1 MFEKA
6 SYKDQEEKKSWRK
19 TMKIEFVSSDES
31 GCDEGVDVII
41 TKPLPWLSETVTVFK
56 QALDLAAFQE
66 RTPLARRQT
75 KERRLGAPS
84 SRPKPNGDYPTRV
97 FNE

>member
-6 SYKDQEEKKSWRK
+6 SYKDQEEKESWRK

-41 TKPLPWLSETVTVFK
+41 TMPLPWLSETVTVYK
-56 QALDLAAFQE
+56 QALDLAVFQE

-75 KERRLGAPS
+75 KESRLGASS
-84 SRPKPNGDYPTRV
+84 SRPKPIGDYPTWV
-97 FNE
+97 FN

>member
-1 MFEKA
+1 M
-6 SYKDQEEKKSWRK
+6 KKHHTK
-19 TMKIEFVSSDES
+19 TTKKRNLGVRLKIEFVSSDES
-31 GCDEGVDVII
+31 GCDEEVDVII

-75 KERRLGAPS
+75 KGRRLGARS
-84 SRPKPNGDYPTRV
+84 SRPKPIGDYPTWV